1 MVKLTLIY
9 IKFHT
14 IVSQVSSFVGDP
26 VYLSPISFLLFS
38 IYLEIIK
45 FNGLKKELM
54 FSRFNIFGLKY
65 FKVDIIE
72 TADR

>member
-38 IYLEIIK
+38 IYLEI
-45 FNGLKKELM
+45 NGLKKELM

-65 FKVDIIE
+65 CKVDIIE
-72 TADR
+72 TADG